1 MFSWFERQILPFED
15 HRVERPPSNTLGFYL
30 YFLRPLRWVL
40 LLTLAVSFV
49 AAATEMALFVFVGQL
64 VDMMAQGN
72 RETFFQDNLTTL
84 IVMSAVVLVARPVL
98 AIAARG
104 FVNLTLAPGMTSLV
118 RWRTYRYVL
127 RQSLAFF
134 HDDFAGRIAQKV
146 MQTGMAVRES
156 VINVVDG
163 VWFLLI
169 YFVGTIWLFAA
180 LDWRLVLPMLLWLL
194 GYVATVVFLVPAVR
208 KRSSEVAE
216 TNSMLT
222 GRIVDS
228 YTNIQAVKLFSST
241 QREDAFTLDGFRAQY
256 QAMTRLMRW
265 IVTMTA
271 TLLGLNSAM
280 IFAVGFL
287 ALWLWSVN
295 DISIGAVA
303 MAGGLVI
310 RLNQMS
316 GWILRTIT
324 SLFESIGTV
333 QNGIQTLAKS
343 MSVTDRPGAV
353 PLDVSHGELRFVNV
367 GFHYGKDGGII
378 DDLSLTIQPG
388 EKVGIVGR
396 SGAGKSTLV
405 NLLLR
410 FYDVES
416 GQILIDEQDVSTV
429 TQESL
434 RDAIGVVTQDTSLL
448 HRSVLDNLLYGRPEA
463 DMEEVEE
470 AIQRAH
476 ADGFIPDLRD
486 RSGASGLDALV
497 GERGVKLSGGQ
508 RQRIAIA
515 RVLLKDAPILILDEA
530 TSALDSE
537 VEAAI
542 QQQLDE
548 LMSGKTVM
556 AIAHRLSTIAAMDR
570 LVVMD
575 QGRIIEEG
583 SHAVLLK
590 ADGLYAQL
598 WKRQSGGFL
607 AQTIAA

>member
-1 MFSWFERQILPFED
+1 MFAWFERLIEPFAD
-15 HRVERPPSNTLGFYL
+15 HEVERPPTNTLDFYL
-30 YFLRPLRWVL
+30 YFLRPIKGVL
-40 LLTLAVSFV
+40 LITLIISLLGAI
-49 AAATEMALFVFVGQL
+49 AEMALFVFVGQL
-64 VDMMAQGN
+64 VDMMSEGN
-72 RETFFQDNLTTL
+72 RETFFQDHFVTL
-84 IVMSAVVLVARPVL
+84 LAMSVVVLVARPVL
-98 AIAARG
+98 LIASRCLI
-104 FVNLTLAPGMTSLV
+104 NLTLAPGLTSLV

-127 RQSLAFF
+127 RQSLGFF

-156 VINVVDG
+156 AINVVDG
-163 VWFLLI
+163 VWYLLI
-169 YFVGTIWLFAA
+169 YFIGTIWLFVD
-180 LDWRLVLPMLLWLL
+180 LDWRLVVPMVFWAL
-194 GYVATVVFLVPAVR
+194 GYLATIVFLVPSVR
-208 KRSSEVAE
+208 KRSAAVAE
-216 TNSMLT
+216 TNSMLS

-228 YTNIQAVKLFSST
+228 YTNIQAVKLFASIH
-241 QREDAFTLDGFRAQY
+241 REDAFTLEGFRAQFS
-256 QAMTRLMRW
+256 AMCQLMRW
-265 IVTMTA
+265 IVLMTA
-271 TLLGLNSAM
+271 TLMGLNSLM
-280 IFAVGFL
+280 IFFVGGL
-287 ALWLWSVN
+287 ALWLWSV
-295 DISIGAVA
+295 DAISIGSVA
-303 MAGGLVI
+303 LAGGLVI

-324 SLFESIGTV
+324 SLFENVGTV

-343 MSVTDRPGAV
+343 MSVVDRPQAT
-353 PLDVSHGELRFVNV
+353 PLAVSHGEIRFENI
-367 GFHYGKDGGII
+367 GFHYGRDGGII

-410 FYDVES
+410 FYDLES
-416 GQILIDEQDVSTV
+416 GRILIDSQDIAQV

-448 HRSVLDNLLYGRPEA
+448 HRSVLDNVLYGRPEA
-463 DMEEVEE
+463 EMEEVEE

-476 ADGFIPDLRD
+476 ADNFIPELRD
-486 RSGASGLDALV
+486 RSGAAGLDALV

-515 RVLLKDAPILILDEA
+515 RVLLKDAPILVLDEA

-542 QQQLDE
+542 QQQLDV
-548 LMSGKTVM
+548 LMTGKTVM

-575 QGRIIEEG
+575 EGRIIEEG
-583 SHAVLLK
+583 PHAALLE
-590 ADGLYAQL
+590 ADGLYAKL

>member
-1 MFSWFERQILPFED
+1 MFAWFQSLIEPFSEQP
-15 HRVERPPSNTLGFYL
+15 VERPPTNTLAFYV
-30 YFLRPLRWVL
+30 YFLRPIKWVL
-40 LLTLAVSFV
+40 L
-49 AAATEMALFVFVGQL
+49 AAMTISMAAGIAEMALFVFVGKL
-64 VDMMAQGN
+64 VDMMSESG
-72 RETFFQDNLTTL
+72 RESFFDTHFQTL
-84 IVMSAVVLVARPVL
+84 MIMAAVVLVLRPMLSV
-98 AIAARG
+98 AARG
-104 FVNLTLAPGMTSLV
+104 FVNLTLAPGLTSLV

-169 YFVGTIWLFAA
+169 YLIGTLWLFVE
-180 LDWRLVLPMLLWLL
+180 LDWRLTVPLVLWTL

-208 KRSSEVAE
+208 KRSAVVAE
-216 TNSMLT
+216 TNSTLS

-228 YTNIQAVKLFSST
+228 YTNIQAVKLFSSIR
-241 QREDAFTLDGFRAQY
+241 REDAFTLEGFKAQFHALG
-256 QAMTRLMRW
+256 QLMRW
-265 IVTMTA
+265 IVMMTA
-271 TLLGLNSAM
+271 LLMGLNSLM
-280 IFAVGFL
+280 IFGTGAL
-287 ALWLWSVN
+287 ALWLWSEN
-295 DISIGAVA
+295 AISIGAVA
-303 MAGGLVI
+303 LAGGLVI

-333 QNGIQTLAKS
+333 QNGIQTLARA
-343 MSVTDRPGAV
+343 MSVTDRPGAA
-353 PLDVSHGELRFVNV
+353 PLVVSNGELRFENV
-367 GFHYGKDGGII
+367 GFHYGKDGGIM

-416 GQILIDEQDVSTV
+416 GQILIDGQDISTV

-434 RDAIGVVTQDTSLL
+434 REAIGVVTQDTSLL
-448 HRSVLDNLLYGRPEA
+448 HRSVLDNVLYGRPEA

-476 ADGFIPDLRD
+476 ADNFIPDLRD
-486 RSGASGLDALV
+486 RSGAEGLDALV

-515 RVLLKDAPILILDEA
+515 RVLLKDAPILVLDEA

-542 QQQLDE
+542 QQQLDQ

-570 LVVMD
+570 LIVMD
-575 QGRIIEEG
+575 EGRIIEQG
-583 SHAVLLK
+583 PHAALLE

-607 AQTIAA
+607 AQTIVA